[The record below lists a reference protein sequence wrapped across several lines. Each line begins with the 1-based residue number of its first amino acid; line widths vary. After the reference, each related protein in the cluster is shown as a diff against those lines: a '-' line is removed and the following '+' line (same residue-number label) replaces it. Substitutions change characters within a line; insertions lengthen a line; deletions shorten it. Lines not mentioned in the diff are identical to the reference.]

1 MKKLFS
7 LAVLAIVTFNMSCS
21 QTSSADNAVDIDA
34 QGPTIK
40 FNVLEHDFGTIE
52 KGGDG
57 TFEFVFKNE
66 GSEPLVLNNVR
77 SSCGCTVPQWPREPI
92 LGGKKAGIK
101 VKYDTRR
108 LGPFNKSI
116 TVYSNAGSTPVVLRI
131 KGNVVDP
138 AQQKSASAKPLL
150 PKN

>member
-7 LAVLAIVTFNMSCS
+7 LAFLAIVTFSISCS
-21 QTSSADNAVDIDA
+21 QTTNADNTVDIDA
-34 QGPTIK
+34 QGPSIK
-40 FNVLEHDFGTIE
+40 FEVKEHDFGTIE

-57 TFEFVFKNE
+57 TFEFIFKNE

-92 LGGKKAGIK
+92 LGGKEAGIK

-116 TVYSNAGSTPVVLRI
+116 TVYSNAGTTPVLLRI
-131 KGNVVDP
+131 KGNVINP
-138 AQQKSASAKPLL
+138 NAQQKSASTK
-150 PKN
+150 